1 MPTMT
6 GCPTAQDGCVGH
18 FAAGHLA
25 QQGNLSWAV
34 AGSASDR
41 SWKRTPLGNQQQLI
55 KLLILDGDLPWFTYD
70 PKDGV

>member
-1 MPTMT
+1 MPTVT
-6 GCPTAQDGCVGH
+6 GCPAAQDGCVGH

-41 SWKRTPLGNQQQLI
+41 S
-55 KLLILDGDLPWFTYD
+55 
-70 PKDGV
+70 